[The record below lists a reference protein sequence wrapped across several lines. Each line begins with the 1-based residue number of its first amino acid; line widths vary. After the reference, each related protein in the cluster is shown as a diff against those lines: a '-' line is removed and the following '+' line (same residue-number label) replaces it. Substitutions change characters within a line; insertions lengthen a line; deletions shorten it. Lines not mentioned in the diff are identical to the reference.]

1 MAVLWWAQGV
11 RKREVFTELRARVF
25 RRLLLQVS
33 AATARAVI
41 AVFFAGAGCL
51 LVLGILSGFMCWSP
65 KRRETLLANVA
76 PLLLMPGVAEEFL
89 FRVLLVPVRRQPTSP
104 PPDLDGG
111 SAEEPQAASPEGAG
125 VPCDDG
131 KVDAGGVSRRW
142 TRGEAVA
149 VFIFLFYH
157 LDAMHANN
165 ALFRDPRFLALAL
178 PGAAAA

>member
-1 MAVLWWAQGV
+1 MTIPLLASALTGVHGLWQDVAPVLLWLV
-11 RKREVFTELRARVF
+11 RRLWHTDRLERSLGPGAHFF
-25 RRLLLQVS
+25 RRVGVQALL
-33 AATARAVI
+33 R
-41 AVFFAGAGCL
+41 
-51 LVLGILSGFMCWSP
+51 
-65 KRRETLLANVA
+65 N
-76 PLLLMPGVAEEFL
+76 PGVSQRSKF
-89 FRVLLVPVRRQPTSP
+89 V
-104 PPDLDGG
+104 DGG

-142 TRGEAVA
+142 TRGEAFA

-178 PGAAAA
+178 VLGVVCMDIFLRTDSLWPPALVHGVYVWVWVGFLACGRI